1 MPLKDAL
8 LSRLPLAI
16 ATLAASRSGGPQ
28 SVAALMQGR
37 DRARQ
42 LASQQALQEQ
52 ALAQRAADQARQ
64 QEMEEARLA
73 LSVNADQRADEAAYF
88 QRFGHAREAAQGI
101 AEQAAASSPT
111 LNDAMTTTAQQIGP
125 LTAHYGLPQGA
136 LSQVLVGMSGRAQA
150 ALQREA
156 QAILS
161 KVDPHL
167 DQAAATVRPPPGLL
181 LNRMAALGMG
191 TTATLDQLREIAQ
204 LPRVSGP
211 AGARDVSP
219 EREYLNLMQ
228 EGRRSEA
235 KTVLDARRQYSDA
248 GRSQDDGV
256 SRQLREMQLSAAQ
269 DKMSVASETRDRQ
282 RAALAETA
290 QITLNAVDRLLQPDS
305 RAPGSFV
312 LTPAA
317 EAITGFS
324 RQAGPGLKRFIGGSA
339 EADAEASLSRLGS
352 RLIVDLIAEMKSQS
366 HTGATGFGQL
376 SDQERLVLREAA
388 GRLSTTQSPAG
399 LLDALLETRRLTEK
413 SLMQSAVNGGT
424 AAEMPGRGVVTVTAP
439 DGQAYPFPT
448 QAAADAFKREAGI
461 P

>member
-42 LASQQALQEQ
+42 LASQQAQQ
-52 ALAQRAADQARQ
+52 AWQ

-73 LSVNADQRADEAAYF
+73 LSVNADQRDDEAAYF
-88 QRFGHAREAAQGI
+88 QRFDHAREAAQGI

-111 LNDAMTTTAQQIGP
+111 LTEAMTTTAQQIGP
-125 LTAHYGLPQGA
+125 LTEHYGLPQGA

-211 AGARDVSP
+211 ATAGTATTEARTLAAFARERGTSP
-219 EREYLNLMQ
+219 DALTSAELLEFRKAYQKADDRPREYVPVPIVVQ
-228 EGRRSEA
+228 
-235 KTVLDARRQYSDA
+235 
-248 GRSQDDGV
+248 
-256 SRQLREMQLSAAQ
+256 
-269 DKMSVASETRDRQ
+269 
-282 RAALAETA
+282 TA
-290 QITLNAVDRLLQPDS
+290 Q
-305 RAPGSFV
+305 
-312 LTPAA
+312 
-317 EAITGFS
+317 
-324 RQAGPGLKRFIGGSA
+324 GP
-339 EADAEASLSRLGS
+339 
-352 RLIVDLIAEMKSQS
+352 Q
-366 HTGATGFGQL
+366 
-376 SDQERLVLREAA
+376 
-388 GRLSTTQSPAG
+388 
-399 LLDALLETRRLTEK
+399 LLDRTTGMARPITSEGQPVWM
-413 SLMQSAVNGGT
+413 MQTT
-424 AAEMPGRGVVTVTAP
+424 A
-439 DGQAYPFPT
+439 
-448 QAAADAFKREAGI
+448 
-461 P
+461 